1 MMRVPG
7 LACALAIT
15 LQLNFGLAIAAAGT
29 ETQQVESPPANGSED
44 PSQPK
49 EKSTQETSSPSTAVK
64 TQEEPDCD

>member
-15 LQLNFGLAIAAAGT
+15 LQLNFGLAVATAST
-29 ETQQVESPPANGSED
+29 EARVESTPTNGSEN

-49 EKSTQETSSPSTAVK
+49 EKSTQETSSPSTAA